1 MKKIAKQLALF
12 VLVMFGL
19 QASARTC
26 AFMQVGGELR
36 RPPCRRLFQLLRLL
50 ALHRLNPLFLSEIAI
65 SSLALCPPQP
75 NPLLSIPLKKRQVL
89 LVAEGI

>member
-1 MKKIAKQLALF
+1 MKKIANQFALF

-26 AFMQVGGELR
+26 AFMQVGGVIEEA
-36 RPPCRRLFQLLRLL
+36 
-50 ALHRLNPLFLSEIAI
+50 ALSKVVSTPKSAGPSSPQSIAI

-89 LVAEGI
+89 LVAGGI

>member
-1 MKKIAKQLALF
+1 MKKIANQFALF

-26 AFMQVGGELR
+26 AFMQVGGVIEEA
-36 RPPCRRLFQLLRLL
+36 
-50 ALHRLNPLFLSEIAI
+50 ALSKVVSTPKSAGP
-65 SSLALCPPQP
+65 SSPQSPPQP

-89 LVAEGI
+89 LVAGGI

>member
-26 AFMQVGGELR
+26 AFMQVGGG
-36 RPPCRRLFQLLRLL
+36 
-50 ALHRLNPLFLSEIAI
+50 N
-65 SSLALCPPQP
+65 
-75 NPLLSIPLKKRQVL
+75 
-89 LVAEGI
+89 